1 MPLRGGGETKSLVNY
16 CFRISREE
24 EKRMGAILIDGFL
37 KLSPRTN
44 YLSQS
49 YYLCPTSSSSSSYFF
64 FLLPFLLHSCADI
77 IYRSIFVLLPTEQK
91 GKKNI
96 HFREITNFTI
106 HETSIHLHIYL
117 EVIIKNKI
125 FPFVD
130 KLTKLPVDS
139 GNETNFHR

>member
-1 MPLRGGGETKSLVNY
+1 MPLRGDGETRSLVNY

-49 YYLCPTSSSSSSYFF
+49 YYLCPTSSSSSFSYFF
-64 FLLPFLLHSCADI
+64 FLVPFLLHSCADI
-77 IYRSIFVLLPTEQK
+77 IYRSIFEK
-91 GKKNI
+91 EGKKNI

>member
-1 MPLRGGGETKSLVNY
+1 MALRGGGETRSLVNY

-24 EKRMGAILIDGFL
+24 EKRMGAILIDCFL

-49 YYLCPTSSSSSSYFF
+49 YYLCPTSSSSFSYFF
-64 FLLPFLLHSCADI
+64 FLLSFLLHADI
-77 IYRSIFVLLPTEQK
+77 IYRSIFEK
-91 GKKNI
+91 EGKKYI

-125 FPFVD
+125 FPFAD
-130 KLTKLPVDS
+130 RLTKLPVDS